1 MALGWDAHRHEPLTL
16 LSLQAGVPIALAN
29 AGNNRAANIAM
40 TTSSSINVNAPNRLS
55 SSLTLKSWKQE
66 NTPPSIFGE

>member
-1 MALGWDAHRHEPLTL
+1 
-16 LSLQAGVPIALAN
+16 LAK

-55 SSLTLKSWKQE
+55 RSLTLKSWEQE
-66 NTPPSIFGE
+66 NTFHSSFGE